1 MATTPFAR
9 SLFGVDP
16 AEYAL
21 NQQKMWSNMY
31 AQASSPYEKMG
42 LALAQIGGTA
52 LGATETPVDRKIAD
66 ITKVLNDIGTQYQVG
81 TAEYYKAVADAL
93 PPEYADAKAQAMA
106 EFIKFKQAETK
117 TYTDA
122 VKAIKD
128 NPEVVDTFAD
138 PLKVNILKK
147 ATTKGWSEEEV
158 PVPTT
163 SAEMTAFAK
172 KFDLTAD
179 PDYRRYVAMYKV
191 AEKESAKEKV
201 EQDIKLLRV
210 EDIKGQ
216 IAKNKAELNKIANDN
231 FDAGQRWNAEREAAI
246 ALFQAAGLDP
256 SKPLRGAALA
266 NTELVNAQ
274 GKALRQPWQGKA
286 NVTITPPIIPGAA
299 STTPPAPR
307 ASTGGA
313 GGWSATVVQPSPKK

>member
-31 AQASSPYEKMG
+31 AQAGSPYEKMG

-52 LGATETPVDRKIAD
+52 LGLNETPVDKKIAD

-93 PPEYADAKAQAMA
+93 PPEYADAKAQATA

-163 SAEMTAFAK
+163 SAEMTNFAK
-172 KFDLTAD
+172 KFGLTAD

-191 AEKESAKEKV
+191 AEKEAAKEKV

-246 ALFQAAGLDP
+246 ALFTAAGLDP
-256 SKPLRGAALA
+256 SKPLKGAALA

-286 NVTITPPIIPGAA
+286 NVTITPPIIPGTT
-299 STTPPAPR
+299 TTPAPK
-307 ASTGGA
+307 GA
-313 GGWSATVVQPSPKK
+313 PGTLTINGVTVKKL

>member
-31 AQASSPYEKMG
+31 AQAGSPYEKMG
-42 LALAQIGGTA
+42 LALAQIGGAA

-93 PPEYADAKAQAMA
+93 PPQYADAKAQAMA
-106 EFIKFKQAETK
+106 EFIKFRQAETK

-138 PLKVNILKK
+138 PLKVNLLKK
-147 ATTKGWSEEEV
+147 ATSKGWSEEEV

-163 SAEMTAFAK
+163 SAEMTNFAK
-172 KFDLTAD
+172 KFGLTAD

-191 AEKESAKEKV
+191 ADKEREKEKT
-201 EQDIKLLRV
+201 EQDIRLLRI

-216 IAKNKAELNKIANDN
+216 IKKNEIDLKKIKDDLNQ
-231 FDAGQRWNAEREAAI
+231 GQRWNLEREAAI
-246 ALFQAAGLDP
+246 ALFTAAGLDP
-256 SKPLRGAALA
+256 SKPLRGASLA

-274 GKALRQPWQGKA
+274 AKALRQPWTGSA
-286 NVTITPPIIPGAA
+286 NVTITPPIIPGTT
-299 STTPPAPR
+299 TTPAPK
-307 ASTGGA
+307 GA
-313 GGWSATVVQPSPKK
+313 PGTLTINGVTVKKL

>member
-31 AQASSPYEKMG
+31 AQAGSPYEKMG

-52 LGATETPVDRKIAD
+52 LGLNETPVDKKIAD

-163 SAEMTAFAK
+163 STEMTNFAK
-172 KFDLTAD
+172 KFGLTAD

-191 AEKESAKEKV
+191 AEKEASKEKA
-201 EQDIKLLRV
+201 EQDIKLLRI

-246 ALFQAAGLDP
+246 ALFAAARINP
-256 SKPLRGAALA
+256 AEPLKGANLA

-274 GKALRQPWQGKA
+274 SKALRQPWTGKA
-286 NVTITPPIIPGAA
+286 NVTITPPIIPGTT
-299 STTPPAPR
+299 TTPAPK
-307 ASTGGA
+307 GA
-313 GGWSATVVQPSPKK
+313 PGTLTINGVTVKKL

>member
-31 AQASSPYEKMG
+31 AQAGSPYEKMG

-52 LGATETPVDRKIAD
+52 LGATETPVDKKIAD

-117 TYTDA
+117 TYSDA

-163 SAEMTAFAK
+163 AAEMTDFAK
-172 KFDLTAD
+172 KFGLTAD
-179 PDYRRYVAMYKV
+179 PDYRRYVSMYKV
-191 AEKESAKEKV
+191 AEKEAAKEKT
-201 EQDIKLLRV
+201 EQDIRLLRI
-210 EDIKGQ
+210 EDIQGQ
-216 IAKNKAELNKIANDN
+216 IKKNKAELNKIANDN

-246 ALFQAAGLDP
+246 ALFAASGLDP

-266 NTELVNAQ
+266 NNELVNAQ
-274 GKALRQPWQGKA
+274 AKALRQPWQGKA
-286 NVTITPPIIPGAA
+286 SVTITPPIVPGA
-299 STTPPAPR
+299 TTPTTPTRPATTAPG
-307 ASTGGA
+307 TITINGV
-313 GGWSATVVQPSPKK
+313 TVKKL